1 MYTWIKSKTDRFL
14 VDQSGAVT
22 VEWVV
27 LSAGAAAMALATAHA
42 MYDGGMGGIAGKILF
57 VEYFVGEYAPDK
69 FGYTCNYIPS
79 VAMSC

>member
-1 MYTWIKSKTDRFL
+1 
-14 VDQSGAVT
+14 
-22 VEWVV
+22 
-27 LSAGAAAMALATAHA
+27 